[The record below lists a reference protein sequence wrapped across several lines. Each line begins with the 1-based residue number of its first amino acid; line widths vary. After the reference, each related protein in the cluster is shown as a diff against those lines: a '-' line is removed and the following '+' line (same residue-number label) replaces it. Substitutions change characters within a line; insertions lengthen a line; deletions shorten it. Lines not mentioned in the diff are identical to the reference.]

1 MKRIVFKIA
10 KSFCA
15 CFITLLFF
23 SCSNSESVMEK
34 ERKSTVII
42 DIKQN
47 GLGYELKS
55 KEVPYITR
63 ASGRNIEQFYLSVY
77 REDNRDIKLDAI
89 LVKEFAFIGNEALS
103 SAELKKVI
111 ERLQGKTLN
120 TTQLLSAADEIT
132 AYYRSKGFKKAKA
145 FIYKKDIANGIVT
158 ITIRARN
165 HDAILKDPDLIK
177 ATDTFLQEQGSIQK
191 TEPATHSV
199 FVKAF
204 HLSGTHAL
212 KEEELHNIIA
222 HEENKE
228 HTLATL
234 EKTASLI
241 TKYYRTNGYFVA
253 RAYIPKQ
260 SMKEGVV
267 EIAVIEGNY
276 GEFKLDNKSLV
287 KDSVVQGMLDDAKQR
302 DNVIS
307 TNTLERAML
316 IINDTPG
323 VVVTGADV
331 MPGSDVGTSDFA
343 ITTQATKRVDGYV
356 VADNYGSRYTGK
368 NRAMLGA
375 NINSPFNIG
384 DKISAFGL
392 ISNGED
398 LLNGK
403 IAYEAPLASNGLIG
417 ELSYSQTNY
426 SLTKEYDNLD
436 ATGTSKTIEG
446 KISYPVI
453 RTRAENLNAYTSLLS
468 KDLKDEIKSTND
480 LIQKDSKSM
489 KVGMDYDKDYVT
501 FSKNTKSTIN
511 AYLTYGRLSFDDDAK
526 KASDEAGANTN
537 GNYSKINVD
546 LEHEIAFT
554 PKLSLDTLLSLQYAL
569 GNKNLDGSED
579 ISIGGSN
586 GVKLYPDGELSA
598 ENGYI
603 FTTELKYQLPQISSL
618 NSTVGVFYDRGK
630 AFMANNN
637 VDFES
642 KSLQDTGIGLYNS
655 YDNFFS
661 KIQVAWNVNSKEVT
675 SEPNRNSRILFQ
687 GGMSF

>member
-1 MKRIVFKIA
+1 MIKNIVKLTTISALASTFLLGANVPNISDIEKQIKTPDIKKEQVEIPTIKPKEYKAPMVDSGKKILISDFKITGNEH
-10 KSFCA
+10 
-15 CFITLLFF
+15 I
-23 SCSNSESVMEK
+23 SNSELEK
-34 ERKSTVII
+34 FFVEFKN
-42 DIKQN
+42 K
-47 GLGYELKS
+47 EL
-55 KEVPYITR
+55 
-63 ASGRNIEQFYLSVY
+63 
-77 REDNRDIKLDAI
+77 
-89 LVKEFAFIGNEALS
+89 
-103 SAELKKVI
+103 
-111 ERLQGKTLN
+111 
-120 TTQLLSAADEIT
+120 
-132 AYYRSKGFKKAKA
+132 
-145 FIYKKDIANGIVT
+145 
-158 ITIRARN
+158 
-165 HDAILKDPDLIK
+165 
-177 ATDTFLQEQGSIQK
+177 TFNQLQE
-191 TEPATHSV
+191 
-199 FVKAF
+199 
-204 HLSGTHAL
+204 
-212 KEEELHNIIA
+212 IA
-222 HEENKE
+222 
-228 HTLATL
+228 
-234 EKTASLI
+234 SSI
-241 TKYYRTNGYFVA
+241 TKYYREKGYFVA
-253 RAYIPKQ
+253 RAYIPAQNILENKN
-260 SMKEGVV
+260 VL
-267 EIAVIEGNY
+267 EIAIIEGNY
-276 GEFKLDNKSLV
+276 GKFQLDNKSSV

-316 IINDTPG
+316 IINDTSG

-403 IAYEAPLASNGLIG
+403 VAYEAPLASNGLTG

-436 ATGTSKTIEG
+436 STGTSKTIEG

-453 RTRAENLNAYTSLLS
+453 RTRTENLNAYTSLLS

-480 LIQKDSKSM
+480 LTQKDSKSM
-489 KVGMDYDKDYVT
+489 KVGMDYDKDYLA
-501 FSKNTKSTIN
+501 FNKNTKSTIN

-526 KASDEAGANTN
+526 KATDETGANTN

-546 LEHEIAFT
+546 LTHNVAFT
-554 PKLSLDTLLSLQYAL
+554 PKLSLDNSLQLQYAL

-579 ISIGGSN
+579 LSVGGSN

-618 NSTVGVFYDRGK
+618 NSTVGIFYDRGK

-637 VDFES
+637 VAFET

-655 YDNFFS
+655 YNNFFS

-687 GGMSF
+687 GGMTF

>member
-1 MKRIVFKIA
+1 MKQMKNITIKTITLSILSSSLLLSATPNIGDVEKQIKTPDIKKEQAVLPEIKQKEYKTPMVDSGKKILISDFKI
-10 KSFCA
+10 
-15 CFITLLFF
+15 IGNEHI
-23 SCSNSESVMEK
+23 SNSE
-34 ERKSTVII
+34 
-42 DIKQN
+42 
-47 GLGYELKS
+47 
-55 KEVPYITR
+55 
-63 ASGRNIEQFYLSVY
+63 
-77 REDNRDIKLDAI
+77 
-89 LVKEFAFIGNEALS
+89 
-103 SAELKKVI
+103 LKKIFV
-111 ERLQGKTLN
+111 E
-120 TTQLLSAADEIT
+120 
-132 AYYRSKGFKKAKA
+132 FKNKE
-145 FIYKKDIANGIVT
+145 
-158 ITIRARN
+158 
-165 HDAILKDPDLIK
+165 L
-177 ATDTFLQEQGSIQK
+177 TFNQLQEIS
-191 TEPATHSV
+191 S
-199 FVKAF
+199 
-204 HLSGTHAL
+204 S
-212 KEEELHNIIA
+212 
-222 HEENKE
+222 
-228 HTLATL
+228 
-234 EKTASLI
+234 I
-241 TKYYRTNGYFVA
+241 TKYYREKGYFVS
-253 RAYIPKQ
+253 RAYIPAQNILENKN
-260 SMKEGVV
+260 VL
-267 EIAVIEGNY
+267 EIAIIEGNY

-287 KDSVVQGMLDDAKQR
+287 KDSVLQGMIDDAKAR
-302 DNVIS
+302 DNIIS
-307 TNTLERAML
+307 TDTLERAML

-323 VVVTGADV
+323 VIVTGADV
-331 MPGSDVGTSDFA
+331 MPGSNVGTSDFA
-343 ITTQATKRVDGYV
+343 ITTAKTKRVDGYV
-356 VADNYGSRYTGK
+356 VVDNYGSRYTGK

-375 NINSPFNIG
+375 NIYSPFNIG

-403 IAYEAPLASNGLIG
+403 IAYEAPLASNGLTG

-436 ATGTSKTIEG
+436 ATGTAKTIEG

-453 RTRAENLNAYTSLLS
+453 RTRTENLNVYTSLLS

-480 LIQKDSKSM
+480 LTQKDSKSM
-489 KVGMDYDKDYVT
+489 KVGIDYDKDYVA
-501 FSKNTKSTIN
+501 FNKNTKSIIN
-511 AYLTYGRLSFDDDAK
+511 TYLTYGRLSFDDDAK
-526 KASDEAGANTN
+526 KATDEAGANTN

-546 LEHEIAFT
+546 LEHNIAFT
-554 PKLSLDTLLSLQYAL
+554 PKLSLDSILSLQYAL

-579 ISIGGSN
+579 LSVGGSN

-687 GGMSF
+687 GGMTF